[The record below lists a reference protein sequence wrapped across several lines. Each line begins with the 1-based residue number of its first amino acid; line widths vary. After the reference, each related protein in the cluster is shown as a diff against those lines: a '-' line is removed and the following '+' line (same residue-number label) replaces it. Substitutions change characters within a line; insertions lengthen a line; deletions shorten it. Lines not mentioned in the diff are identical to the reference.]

1 MLAYTIVILI
11 CSTNTAHADCQP
23 DTAIDVVRGPRVENA
38 MMCAMGGQTMI
49 AQTVLAHGDG
59 QEYLKILCIPFDRER
74 RVSAGIAKVRVGPLA
89 PGVLGQ

>member
-11 CSTNTAHADCQP
+11 CSVNTDRADCQR

-49 AQTVLAHGDG
+49 AQTALAHGDG
-59 QEYLKILCIPFDRER
+59 QDYLKILCIPSDRER
-74 RVSAGIAKVRVGPLA
+74 RVVAGVAKVRVGLLQA
-89 PGVLGQ
+89 RK